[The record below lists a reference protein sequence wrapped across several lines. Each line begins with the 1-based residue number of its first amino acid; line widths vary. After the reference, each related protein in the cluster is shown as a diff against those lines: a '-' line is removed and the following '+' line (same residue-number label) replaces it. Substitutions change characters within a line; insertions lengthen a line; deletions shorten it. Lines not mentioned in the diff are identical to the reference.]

1 MKPLEMKKK
10 VAEVLAE
17 KFLRELNKIAPM
29 GDELVEVIRPPILK
43 LFNELSEDKQVLLMY
58 FLRQTAADPAKGNG
72 LLDIK
77 KLISDKQLPQGSVDP
92 ESLEKVKKQVQYIH
106 GVVASSVLVSYGGLS
121 DEHIAVEG

>member
-17 KFLRELNKIAPM
+17 KFLKELDKIAPM

-43 LFNELSEDKQVLLMY
+43 LFNELPEDKQVLLMY
-58 FLRQTAADPAKGNG
+58 FLKQTAADPTKGNG

-77 KLISDKQLPQGSVDP
+77 KLIANKQLPKGSVDP